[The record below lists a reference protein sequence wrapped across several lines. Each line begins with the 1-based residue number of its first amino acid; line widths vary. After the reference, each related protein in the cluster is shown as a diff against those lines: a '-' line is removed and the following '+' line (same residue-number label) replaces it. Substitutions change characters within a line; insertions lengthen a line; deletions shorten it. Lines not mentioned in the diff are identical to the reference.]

1 LPPALRALG
10 DRSMIQI
17 FVITAVVVGPLSYLF
32 TPFRTLSGRIL
43 SAIVTVLAACI
54 LEILIVIILLSI
66 YPVH

>member
-1 LPPALRALG
+1 
-10 DRSMIQI
+10 MIQI
-17 FVITAVVVGPLSYLF
+17 FVLTAVVVGPLTYLF

-43 SAIVTVLAACI
+43 SAIVAVLAACI